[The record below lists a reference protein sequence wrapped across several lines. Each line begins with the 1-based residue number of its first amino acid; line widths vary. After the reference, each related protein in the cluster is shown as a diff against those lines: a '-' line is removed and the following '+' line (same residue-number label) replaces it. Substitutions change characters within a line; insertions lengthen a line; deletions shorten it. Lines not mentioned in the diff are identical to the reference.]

1 MELRGY
7 FDVLRRRWW
16 IIVAVAVLAAALAFG
31 ISKVQTKVYRA
42 TARISAVPARPD
54 WGLGN
59 SAKDLLRNFVNNIST
74 HDMANQVIARAQL
87 DMNSYD
93 LLAKVTVSAEPENFI
108 IRIDAK
114 DQDPEVAKRIATTMA
129 NAFVDERVAYYQTQ
143 DKNNRIE
150 VKLVDSVI
158 DAPLY
163 RPKPTTNTLAG
174 LLLGALIGVLIALAL
189 EWMSADVLATVEG
202 VERSLGLPVL
212 GAIPSLGP
220 ARDRVGA
227 ARPVQVGETS

>member
-7 FDVLRRRWW
+7 LEILRRRWW
-16 IIVAVAVLAAALAFG
+16 IIIAVAVLAAVMAFG

-54 WGLGN
+54 WGLSN
-59 SAKDLLRNFVNNIST
+59 SAKDLLRNFVNNINT

-93 LLAKVTVSAEPENFI
+93 LLAKVTVSAEPDNFI

-114 DQDPEVAKRIATTMA
+114 DQDPEVAKKIATTMA
-129 NAFVDERVAYYQTQ
+129 NEFVDERLAYYETQ
-143 DKNNRIE
+143 DKSNRIE

-163 RPKPTTNTLAG
+163 RPKPLTNTLAG
-174 LLLGALIGVLIALAL
+174 LLLGALIGIVIALAL
-189 EWMSADVLATVEG
+189 EWMSSDVLATVEG
-202 VERSLGLPVL
+202 AERSLGLPVL
-212 GAIPSLGP
+212 GAIPAVSS
-220 ARDRVGA
+220 ARDRA
-227 ARPVQVGETS
+227 ESARPVQAGETG

>member
-1 MELRGY
+1 MELRAY
-7 FDVLRRRWW
+7 FDILRRRGW
-16 IIVAVAVLAAALAFG
+16 IIVLVAVLAMAAAGG
-31 ISKVQTKVYRA
+31 ISLVQTKIYRA

-59 SAKDLLRNFVNNIST
+59 SAKDLLRNFVNNLAT
-74 HDMANQVIARAQL
+74 HDMANRVIAKEQL
-87 DMNSYD
+87 DLNSYD

-114 DQDPEVAKRIATTMA
+114 DQDPDIARKIALRMA
-129 NAFVDERVAYYQTQ
+129 NEFRDDRVAYYETQ

-163 RPKPTTNTLAG
+163 QPKPLLNAAAG
-174 LLLGALIGVLIALAL
+174 FALGALIGALIVLAL
-189 EWMSADVLATVEG
+189 EWMAADILATAES
-202 VERSLGLPVL
+202 VERTLGLPVL
-212 GAIPSLGP
+212 GAIP
-220 ARDRVGA
+220 AIR
-227 ARPVQVGETS
+227 

>member
-1 MELRGY
+1 MELRAYLG
-7 FDVLRRRWW
+7 VLRRRGW
-16 IIVAVAVLAAALAFG
+16 IIVVVAVLAAALAFG
-31 ISKVQTKVYRA
+31 ASLIQTKIYRA

-54 WGLGN
+54 WGLNN
-59 SAKDLLRNFVNNIST
+59 SAKDLLRNFVNNIDT

-129 NAFVDERVAYYQTQ
+129 NEFVDERVAYYQTQ
-143 DKNNRIE
+143 DKANRIE

-163 RPKPTTNTLAG
+163 RPKPLTNALAG
-174 LLLGALIGVLIALAL
+174 LLLGGLIGFLIALAL
-189 EWMSADVLATVEG
+189 EWMSSDVLATVDG
-202 VERSLGLPVL
+202 AERSLGLPVL
-212 GAIPSLGP
+212 GAIP
-220 ARDRVGA
+220 A
-227 ARPVQVGETS
+227 ARPERNRAGAPKAA

>member
-1 MELRGY
+1 MDLRAY
-7 FDVLRRRWW
+7 LDILRRRGW
-16 IIVAVAVLAAALAFG
+16 IILVTAVLAAALAFG
-31 ISKVQTKVYRA
+31 LAKVQTKIYRA

-59 SAKDLLRNFVNNIST
+59 SAKDLLRNFVNNLST
-74 HDMANQVIARAQL
+74 HDMANRVIANAKL

-108 IRIDAK
+108 IRVDAK
-114 DQDPEVAKRIATTMA
+114 DQDPEIAKKIAATMA
-129 NAFVDERVAYYQTQ
+129 NEFVDERVAYYNTQ

-163 RPKPTTNTLAG
+163 KPKPTTNALAG
-174 LLLGALIGVLIALAL
+174 LALGALIGALIVLAL
-189 EWMSADVLATVEG
+189 EWMASDILATPDV
-202 VERSLGLPVL
+202 VERTLGLPVL
-212 GAIPSLGP
+212 GAIP
-220 ARDRVGA
+220 A
-227 ARPVQVGETS
+227 VQGIQTKLSRK

>member
-1 MELRGY
+1 MDLRAY
-7 FDVLRRRWW
+7 LDILRRRGW
-16 IIVAVAVLAAALAFG
+16 IIIAVAVIAAVAALG
-31 ISKVQTKVYRA
+31 LSLVQTKTYRA

-74 HDMANQVIARAQL
+74 HDMANRVIAQAQL

-93 LLAKVTVSAEPENFI
+93 LLAKITVSAEPENFI

-114 DQDPEVAKRIATTMA
+114 DRDPQIAIRIVKKMA
-129 NAFVDERVAYYQTQ
+129 ELFVDERLAYYNTQ
-143 DKNNRIE
+143 DKANRIE

-163 RPKPTTNTLAG
+163 QPKPLMNTLAG
-174 LLLGALIGVLIALAL
+174 FVLGAIIGALILLAL
-189 EWMSADVLATVEG
+189 EWMSADVLATPDNVEKAT
-202 VERSLGLPVL
+202 GLPVL
-212 GAIPSLGP
+212 GIIPAMPTASKK
-220 ARDRVGA
+220 
-227 ARPVQVGETS
+227 